1 MDVDAREGRID
12 GNGYG
17 DGARG
22 EQSSQIGIELIW
34 ANCKQQAPMTKFDE
48 ECEPRERATK
58 GGSCG

>member
-1 MDVDAREGRID
+1 MNVDAKEGRIN
-12 GNGYG
+12 GNGDG

-22 EQSSQIGIELIW
+22 EQSSQIGIELIS
-34 ANCKQQAPMTKFDE
+34 ANCKQQAPMTFGE